1 MLYIKYSIILLFA
14 CFTFFACG
22 HGEQMVKYDQY
33 FWGVL
38 DESLDALRT
47 RQYHVIDRL
56 YLLKEKSEN
65 SNQLLVELLD
75 YYIGEGGGEILEELI
90 TKNGKK
96 MLPLLSNK
104 KLQPL
109 HCLPKY
115 ESICVKSIGARNK
128 DIDLMIDAIQKGI
141 VLRAEEPSPK

>member
-1 MLYIKYSIILLFA
+1 MSYFRFSIITLVVCLTSFSCA
-14 CFTFFACG
+14 
-22 HGEQMVKYDQY
+22 HGGQMVKYDQY
-33 FWGVL
+33 FFGVL
-38 DESLDALRT
+38 DESLNALRT
-47 RQYHVIDRL
+47 REYHVIDRL
-56 YLLKEKSEN
+56 YMLKEKSEN
-65 SNQLLVELLD
+65 CDQLLVELLD
-75 YYIGEGGGEILEELI
+75 YYIGEGGGEILAELI

-115 ESICVKSIGARNK
+115 ESICIKSIGARNK